1 MAPDRLCSPS
11 SGYDRGDEMNARRV
25 AAAMAIPCLL
35 VLAAPADAQNRRATR
50 AQPPAAFD
58 LRQIPSG
65 QADESLRLRPLEEP
79 AQSAGSGFLES
90 WDVDVNAVF
99 GIGRFRIGD
108 LPRRRSNMER
118 VRNNLMER
126 ENRAI
131 AGAGVRIS
139 FD

>member
-1 MAPDRLCSPS
+1 MNTRRL
-11 SGYDRGDEMNARRV
+11 
-25 AAAMAIPCLL
+25 AAAMAIPCLF
-35 VLAAPADAQNRRATR
+35 VLANPADAQNRRAIR
-50 AQPPAAFD
+50 AAPPAAFD
-58 LRQIPSG
+58 LRQMPAG
-65 QADESLRLRPLEEP
+65 EADESLRLRPLEEP
-79 AQSAGSGFLES
+79 AQPAGSGFLES
-90 WDVDVNAVF
+90 WNVESNAVV

-118 VRNNLMER
+118 VRENLMDR

>member
-35 VLAAPADAQNRRATR
+35 VLAHPADAQNRRAQ
-50 AQPPAAFD
+50 APAAFD
-58 LRQIPSG
+58 LRHMPAG
-65 QADESLRLRPLEEP
+65 QPDEGLRLRPLEEP
-79 AQSAGSGFLES
+79 AQPVSTGFLES
-90 WDVDVNAVF
+90 WDVDDNAVVA
-99 GIGRFRIGD
+99 IGRFRIGD

-118 VRNNLMER
+118 VRDNLMER

>member
-1 MAPDRLCSPS
+1 MNTRRL
-11 SGYDRGDEMNARRV
+11 

-35 VLAAPADAQNRRATR
+35 VLAAPADAQTRRATR

-58 LRQIPSG
+58 LRQVPTG
-65 QADESLRLRPLEEP
+65 TVDETLRLRPLEEP
-79 AQSAGSGFLES
+79 ARAGGSGFLES
-90 WDVDVNAVF
+90 WDVDDNAVLA
-99 GIGRFRIGD
+99 IGRFRIGD
-108 LPRRRSNMER
+108 LPRRRNNMER
-118 VRNNLMER
+118 VRNDLMER

>member
-1 MAPDRLCSPS
+1 
-11 SGYDRGDEMNARRV
+11 MNAGRL
-25 AAAMAIPCLL
+25 AAAMAIPCLF
-35 VLAAPADAQNRRATR
+35 VLAAPADAQNRRAAR
-50 AQPPAAFD
+50 AAPPATFD
-58 LRQIPSG
+58 LRQMPTG

-79 AQSAGSGFLES
+79 VRPAGSGFLES
-90 WDVDVNAVF
+90 WDVDDNAVF

-108 LPRRRSNMER
+108 LPRRRNNMER
-118 VRNNLMER
+118 VRDNLMER

>member
-1 MAPDRLCSPS
+1 
-11 SGYDRGDEMNARRV
+11 MNARRF

-35 VLAAPADAQNRRATR
+35 VLASPADAQNRRATR
-50 AQPPAAFD
+50 AQPPAGFD
-58 LRQIPSG
+58 LRQMPAG

-79 AQSAGSGFLES
+79 AQPAGSGFLES
-90 WDVDVNAVF
+90 WNVDDNAVF

-118 VRNNLMER
+118 VRANLMER

>member
-1 MAPDRLCSPS
+1 MALDRLCSPS

-35 VLAAPADAQNRRATR
+35 VLAHPADAQNRRATR
-50 AQPPAAFD
+50 AQPPATFD

-90 WDVDVNAVF
+90 WDVDDNAVF

-118 VRNNLMER
+118 VRDNLMER